1 MGSPDPAP
9 VRRVVEG
16 KPRMVVPLPPPPP
29 SYTIE
34 AIRGAKRSQEI
45 IK

>member
-1 MGSPDPAP
+1 
-9 VRRVVEG
+9 VKRVVEG
-16 KPRMVVPLPPPPP
+16 RPRMVVPLPPPPPP

-34 AIRGAKRSQEI
+34 AIRGAKRSEEI